1 MISQKLLYDLKVIMK
16 EDFGMDVSLE
26 DTTELGNMLLTLFG
40 TLLKIDRE
48 LLPEGSEK
56 YDF

>member
-1 MISQKLLYDLKVIMK
+1 MISQKLLYDLKIIMK